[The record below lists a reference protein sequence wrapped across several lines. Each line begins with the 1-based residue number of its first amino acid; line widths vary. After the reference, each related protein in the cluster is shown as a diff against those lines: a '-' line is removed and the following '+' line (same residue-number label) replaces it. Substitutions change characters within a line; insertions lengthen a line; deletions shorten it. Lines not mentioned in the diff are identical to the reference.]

1 MGLALPLG
9 RACRSEDAGGGSWR
23 GWVVC
28 ANCGSG
34 TGCLPVLILGL
45 PDAPW
50 VLGPGP
56 PSSAH
61 SDSAGPGG
69 TTSATFQPSIQG
81 AQAPSRGF
89 PPTSYSRQEKKAQFT
104 YPCILCLQRD
114 PLRRGK
120 SLHDPYNSTM
130 KNNHL
135 KIQFCFE
142 QNKLI
147 EFYTCFSQSKT
158 LLKESLSWTVE
169 LAGRQGLPRAVAS
182 VWVS

>member
-1 MGLALPLG
+1 MSVLHRLNSPPPPAALFLFFQHLEMQVAVYF
-9 RACRSEDAGGGSWR
+9 RAR
-23 GWVVC
+23 
-28 ANCGSG
+28 
-34 TGCLPVLILGL
+34 
-45 PDAPW
+45 
-50 VLGPGP
+50 
-56 PSSAH
+56 
-61 SDSAGPGG
+61 
-69 TTSATFQPSIQG
+69 
-81 AQAPSRGF
+81 
-89 PPTSYSRQEKKAQFT
+89 SYSRQEKKAQFT

-169 LAGRQGLPRAVAS
+169 LAGRRGLPRAVAS
-182 VWVS
+182 VWVSQEVCQESLGLTSACLAQDGQTSVADGPQKNSLVGSQILPLKCEVVMDEIAI